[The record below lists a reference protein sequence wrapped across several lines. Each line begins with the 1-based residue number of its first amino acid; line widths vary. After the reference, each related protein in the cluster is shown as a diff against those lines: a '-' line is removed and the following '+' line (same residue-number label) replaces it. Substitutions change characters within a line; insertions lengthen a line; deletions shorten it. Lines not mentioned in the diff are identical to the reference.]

1 MTKAETQKLQE
12 ARNVGEW
19 LEARLHL
26 MFTEIADG
34 MFGEGRL
41 TREERISLSSAIGG
55 ALDAFRSAVE
65 AGAKQ
70 LYSRDPWSEPALAT
84 AVVESAIDGGFVAL
98 VEKAVRRDG
107 TIPLKLIQPGWGS
120 SGYYAKEV
128 LERDGPVVFKPGTK
142 MFWNHPSAFEEAE
155 RPEGDLNALAAELI
169 SAARWQD
176 GGAEGAGL
184 YADAKVFEAYQKPV
198 EDLAAHIGVSIRASG
213 RAAQGEA
220 EGRKGPIIQSIVSA
234 RSVDFVT
241 EPGAGGRI
249 VQMFEAARPGKV
261 GQLVSEPVGQSKGKG
276 VDMADVTDVE
286 KKFKEAGDRLAALEE
301 QNARLR
307 ESLLLRES
315 RDFVIEQ
322 LTASTLPEVTKV
334 RLAQSLGANPP
345 VKDGALDTA
354 VFAARIGEAVTAER
368 EYLASVGAH
377 NGRVSGMGG
386 GAATKQVDPEAA
398 GKRLKEGFAALGL
411 SEKEAAHAV
420 NGRRW

>member
-55 ALDAFRSAVE
+55 ALDAFRSVVE
-65 AGAKQ
+65 TGAAQ
-70 LYSRDPWSEPALAT
+70 LYTRDPWSEPALST
-84 AVVESAIDGGFVAL
+84 NVVESAIDGGFVAL

-142 MFWNHPSAFEEAE
+142 MFWNHPSAVEDAE

-213 RAAQGEA
+213 RAVQGEA

-276 VDMADVTDVE
+276 VDMTDVE
-286 KKFKEAGDRLAALEE
+286 KQFKEASDRLAALEE

-315 RDFVIEQ
+315 RDFVFEQ
-322 LTASTLPEVTKV
+322 LVASTLPEVTKV

-345 VKDGALDTA
+345 VKDGALDTE
-354 VFAARIGEAVTAER
+354 VFAARIEEAVTAER

-377 NGRVSGMGG
+377 NGQVTGMGG
-386 GAATKQVDPEAA
+386 GAASAKVDPEAA
-398 GKRLKEGFAALGL
+398 GKRLKEGFTALGL
-411 SEKEAAHAV
+411 SEKEAAHAM